1 MTVSEFEVGDD
12 GQRHEGH
19 GDEGRLHRTANVAH
33 HLAEHHRSE
42 SYHYQYTPDNNPQ
55 FCNTLVSLRLNP
67 CLMHYAG
74 VDDESQLPD
83 TDYAQA
89 ISSYL
94 LSHGMSQQQLD
105 ALVQALTTP

>member
-1 MTVSEFEVGDD
+1 
-12 GQRHEGH
+12 
-19 GDEGRLHRTANVAH
+19 
-33 HLAEHHRSE
+33 
-42 SYHYQYTPDNNPQ
+42 
-55 FCNTLVSLRLNP
+55 
-67 CLMHYAG
+67 MHYAG